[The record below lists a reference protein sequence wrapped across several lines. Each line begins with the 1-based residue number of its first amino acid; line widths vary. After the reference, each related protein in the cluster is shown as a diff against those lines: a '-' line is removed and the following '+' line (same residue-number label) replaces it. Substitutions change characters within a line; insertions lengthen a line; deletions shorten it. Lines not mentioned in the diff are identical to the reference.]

1 MADANFDAVE
11 LSAALIRCQSVT
23 PVDDGAIDVMIAA
36 LEPLGFTC
44 TDMTFDEGG
53 VPVRNLFAR
62 AGGAPPHFCFAGHT
76 DVVPVGDAD
85 AWTVDP
91 FGAEVRD
98 GFLWGRGATDMKAAI
113 GCFAAAAAILLGE
126 RGVLATSGGMPGGS
140 ISLLITGDEEGPG
153 VDGTKKVLKWMA
165 DNGHT
170 PDAAI
175 VGEPTNPQVMGQ
187 MMKIGRRGSLVG
199 RLTVHGI
206 QGHAAY
212 PQLADNPVPRLVEML
227 SALTSATL
235 DPGTDAFQPSNL
247 EITTIDVGNPAVNVI
262 PAQAKAIFNIRF
274 NDRHTSDDLSK
285 WLREQCDAVGG
296 KYDLDIHVSGEAF
309 LSPPGPFADLVSG
322 AVTQVLGVTPER
334 STSGGISDA
343 RFVKDYCPVAEFGL
357 ITETAHKVDERASLE
372 DMANLTAIYAAIM
385 RGFLPGDA

>member
-1 MADANFDAVE
+1 MADTNLDAVE

-36 LEPLGFTC
+36 LEPLGFSC
-44 TDMTFDEGG
+44 TDMTFAEGG
-53 VPVRNLFAR
+53 APVRNLFAR
-62 AGGAPPHFCFAGHT
+62 AGDASPHFCFAGHT
-76 DVVPVGDAD
+76 DVVPVGDAA

-91 FGAEVRD
+91 FGAEIRD

-113 GCFAAAAAILLGE
+113 GCFAAAAAQVLGEKGVLGE
-126 RGVLATSGGMPGGS
+126 RASRPGS

-153 VDGTKKVLKWMA
+153 IDGTKKVLKWMA
-165 DNGHT
+165 ENGHT

-175 VGEPTNPQVMGQ
+175 VGEPTNPQTMGQ

-199 RLTVHGI
+199 RLTVHGT

-227 SALTSATL
+227 SALTNATL
-235 DPGTDAFQPSNL
+235 DPGSDAFQPSNL

-262 PAQAKAIFNIRF
+262 PARAGAIFNIRF
-274 NDRHTSDDLSK
+274 NDQHTSDDLSK
-285 WLREQCDAVGG
+285 WLRQQCDAVGG

-309 LSPPGPFADLVSG
+309 LSPPGPFADLVSD

-372 DMANLTAIYAAIM
+372 DMANLTAIYAAIV
-385 RGFLPGDA
+385 RGFLSGDA